1 MAKKKT
7 IIDDIKDVFTDAP
20 EVEEIAVEETPEK
33 PKKKAKKA
41 KTEEKSEILKIME
54 ERAPAPEP
62 EPEAPVETFAT
73 RMTAQEK
80 EFARLFAIFRRN
92 VSNPEDAY
100 PYFDDIIGHTYQF
113 DRYDPFENLAAYNK
127 AKDEGT
133 RIEISIGVLQTATGS
148 IQPDGNGWLCTLED
162 DGNGNGVCIVYGDG
176 PLELKSG
183 TTVGMFTLD
192 IALTAENKDI
202 KVQNFC
208 SCDNVTFG
216 GGIGSSFG
224 NAVADDLHGQ
234 THRIPFISNGTDCT
248 GQPGGT
254 FRAHF
259 QITLKNGKIGDTV
272 RVDSLKIYRYDMA

>member
-1 MAKKKT
+1 MARKKKT
-7 IIDDIKDVFTDAP
+7 P
-20 EVEEIAVEETPEK
+20 EVEEIETTETKTTKTTK
-33 PKKKAKKA
+33 PKKKAK
-41 KTEEKSEILKIME
+41 EEKSPVMKVME
-54 ERAPAPEP
+54 ARAPAPEP

-73 RMTAQEK
+73 RMTSEEK

-100 PYFDDIIGHTYQF
+100 PYFDDVIGSTYQF

-127 AKDEGT
+127 AKEEGT
-133 RIEISIGVLQTATGS
+133 RIEIGIGVLQTATGS
-148 IQPDGNGWLCTLED
+148 HTPDGTGWICTLED
-162 DGNGNGVCIVYGDG
+162 DGNGEGVCILYGDG
-176 PLELKSG
+176 ALELKTG
-183 TTVGMFTLD
+183 TPVGMFTLD
-192 IALTAENKDI
+192 IVLTAENKDI

-254 FRAHF
+254 FRDHF